1 MTNDEIIGFH
11 KGSISTLIKEREELV
26 KIVNVVDQLIHM
38 HMESL
43 KKLGVNLDQQKTA
56 KKK

>member
-1 MTNDEIIGFH
+1 MANDEIIGFH

-26 KIVNVVDQLIHM
+26 KIINVVDQLIHM

-43 KKLGVNLDQQKTA
+43 KKLGVNLDQKA
-56 KKK
+56 VKKK